1 MCVPVSPLIF
11 LAIAYLK
18 TYGNFDCTKFVKY
31 LTKCNEVLSHV
42 SVLEDE
48 R

>member
-1 MCVPVSPLIF
+1 MDDS
-11 LAIAYLK
+11 
-18 TYGNFDCTKFVKY
+18 NFDCTKFVRD

-48 R
+48 RYDPEEAVTVRRY

>member
-1 MCVPVSPLIF
+1 MDDS
-11 LAIAYLK
+11 
-18 TYGNFDCTKFVKY
+18 NFDCTKFVRD

-42 SVLEDE
+42 NVLEDE